1 MKLVRHIVIILLIA
15 GALAYAGAWIFF
27 TLQGTKIVTDQLSRI
42 LGRPVSVASVRMT
55 GLWSIRIDDVRI
67 DGIGTAA
74 SVSVSP
80 SILGLVTGKIII
92 YSIEVVK
99 PEISYTNPAPQ
110 QPAAEVDASP
120 VPAEP
125 QPVQAQPVTVPVTV
139 QPKFPSLIFHH
150 LRIVDGVFVYVDQGV
165 SPETDGISIT
175 ATNLNVTVTNAYQ
188 FPREIVTKFVL
199 SADVPWKDSPE
210 KGTVKLDGWM
220 NYDRKDMR
228 AILDVKDI
236 DALYLYPY
244 YSGWF
249 SLDKANI
256 QKAKLT
262 FTSNVTG
269 LNNDVTAACHLEL
282 TELSFK
288 DREPDAEQS
297 RSERLAQ
304 KVLQFFQAMNNGKVQ
319 LNFTIKTKMD
329 SPEFGLNPIKN
340 AFYNTISQARREQGV
355 TASKVMEVPGQV
367 VGGTVKGVSDVSS
380 ALISGVTSVGKE
392 IGRSIKASFR
402 REGPVSQNGP
412 EPEQ

>member
-1 MKLVRHIVIILLIA
+1 
-15 GALAYAGAWIFF
+15 
-27 TLQGTKIVTDQLSRI
+27 
-42 LGRPVSVASVRMT
+42 
-55 GLWSIRIDDVRI
+55 VRI

-380 ALISGVTSVGKE
+380 ALISGVTSVGRE

>member
-1 MKLVRHIVIILLIA
+1 MKLVRNIVIILLIA

-27 TLQGTKIVTDQLSRI
+27 TLQGKKIVTDQLSRI
-42 LGRPVSVASVRMT
+42 LGRSVSVASVRMT
-55 GLWSIRIDDVRI
+55 GLWSIRIDDVWI

-74 SVSVSP
+74 SVSASP

-99 PEISYTNPAPQ
+99 PEFFYTNPASQ
-110 QPAAEVDASP
+110 QPAAEVDASF

-125 QPVQAQPVTVPVTV
+125 QPTQAQPVTV
-139 QPKFPSLIFHH
+139 QPKFPSLIFHQ
-150 LRIVDGVFVYVDQGV
+150 LRIVDGVFVYVDRSVSSETGGV
-165 SPETDGISIT
+165 SIT
-175 ATNLNVTVTNAYQ
+175 ATNLNVTVANAYQ
-188 FPREIVTKFVL
+188 FPREIVTKFTL

-228 AILDVKDI
+228 AMLDVKDI

-288 DREPDAEQS
+288 DREPDAEQA
-297 RSERLAQ
+297 RSERIAQ

-319 LNFTIKTKMD
+319 LNFSIKTKMD

-412 EPEQ
+412 EPEE